1 MKNILFNLERIWKIG
16 NFWDTKSIISCFP
29 LKNSWMVLV
38 SVIFSSVFEWLLE
51 FLFVDDT
58 GSKFLQIDVPQNTNS
73 VRNVTLNGFRWVL
86 SLLLMELM
94 THLFYYNAFANRWE
108 LQYSGKNHVLYLI
121 FNPILLFGSWNN
133 FLIN

>member
-1 MKNILFNLERIWKIG
+1 
-16 NFWDTKSIISCFP
+16 
-29 LKNSWMVLV
+29 MVLV

-94 THLFYYNAFANRWE
+94 THLFFYNAFANR
-108 LQYSGKNHVLYLI
+108 
-121 FNPILLFGSWNN
+121 
-133 FLIN
+133 